1 MRTII
6 GTCALIG
13 MFFVLAGVVFSAQDK
28 TAAPAPLCPVM
39 GGPIDKGMSIDYS
52 GGKLYFCCKGCISK
66 FKANEAKYAARAN
79 LQLVATGQARQV
91 ACPLTGGKLD
101 PQQVLKVS
109 GIKVAFCCGACP
121 IKVAK
126 AGAAEQLQMIF
137 GKGFEKGFVVKKK

>member
-1 MRTII
+1 MRTAI
-6 GTCALIG
+6 GICALIG
-13 MFFVLAGVVFSAQDK
+13 MFFVLTGAMCYAQDK

-39 GGPIDKGMSIDYS
+39 GGPVDKDISIDYR

-79 LQLVATGQARQV
+79 LQLVVTGQARQV
-91 ACPLTGGKLD
+91 ACPFTGSKLD
-101 PQQVLKVS
+101 PQQMLKVS
-109 GIKVAFCCGACP
+109 GVKVTFCCGACP

-126 AGAAEQLQMIF
+126 ANAAEQLQMIF